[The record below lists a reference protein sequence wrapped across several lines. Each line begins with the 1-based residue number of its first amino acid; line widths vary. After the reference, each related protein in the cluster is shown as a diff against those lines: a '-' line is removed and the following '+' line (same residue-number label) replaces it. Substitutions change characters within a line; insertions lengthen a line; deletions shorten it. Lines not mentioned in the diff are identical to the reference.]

1 MGVAAFNVVSSLVMI
16 VNERRSDVA
25 ILRTIGGRASLI
37 VVSFVVLGLV
47 ITGSGVG
54 LGLALG
60 WGLGALTE
68 DGFVWLQDALGRR
81 LMDEYFVHSLPVQF
95 VAGDVVRVAATAL
108 GLGVLATLWP
118 AWRASRVNPAEVL
131 RHE

>member
-1 MGVAAFNVVSSLVMI
+1 M
-16 VNERRSDVA
+16 
-25 ILRTIGGRASLI
+25 
-37 VVSFVVLGLV
+37 LGLV
-47 ITGSGVG
+47 ITGFGVG

-68 DGFVWLQDALGRR
+68 DGFVWLQDAWGRR
-81 LMDEYFVHSLPVQF
+81 LMDAYFVHSLPVQF
-95 VAGDVVRVAATAL
+95 AAGDVVRVAATAL